1 MQKSCIEIV
10 SICNFLREKGHFK
23 GNKMSTNKRRAVITG
38 IGIISPYG
46 MGVDK
51 FWNSLIEGKSGISK
65 IENISLE
72 GHTVHVAGEIK
83 NFEEFSTIDSK
94 DSKRMDRYT
103 QFAVMAADEAVK
115 DSGISTENVDPY
127 RFGVIVG
134 SAAGGFATFEK
145 QHHIIIERGPS
156 KCSPFTVPMIIAD
169 MGAGRISMKHGAK
182 GLNKAVVTACATSA
196 HCIGDALREIQYG
209 EADAIIA
216 GGAEAV
222 ITRLGI
228 GAFTSARTLSKRN
241 DEPTKASRPYDR
253 DRDGFVMSEGA
264 AVVIVEELEHA
275 KARGAKI
282 YGEIVG
288 YGQTADA
295 YDIVAPDPSGK
306 GAAKAMELAVKD
318 AGLKP
323 GDIQYINSHG
333 TSTGLG
339 DVAES
344 LAIAE
349 VFGDLSVNKDLK
361 VSSTK
366 SMHGHMLGATGAAEA
381 IVCLK
386 VINEGIIPPTIN
398 LDNQDEHVANLNYV
412 PHKAIKAHVDCA
424 LSNSFGFGGHN
435 ASLVFKRYV
444 D

>member
-1 MQKSCIEIV
+1 
-10 SICNFLREKGHFK
+10 
-23 GNKMSTNKRRAVITG
+23 MSTNKRRAVITG

-182 GLNKAVVTACATSA
+182 GLNKAVVTACATAA